1 MSALAN
7 TQLVAGNY
15 YYDDLSKGAFFST
28 GRIVV
33 TETHIVNFA
42 GISGDFF
49 DVHMDDGF
57 AREQGFPARIAHGLL
72 VLCMVDGLKNRADVK
87 LQAIASLG
95 WKDWNFKAPI
105 VAGDSIRATITVA
118 AMRPTSKGDRG
129 VVELTFDVT
138 NQNGEVVQSGS
149 NTLLMRNQPPK

>member
-1 MSALAN
+1 MTTTHAK
-7 TQLVAGNY
+7 QLSPGKY
-15 YYDDLSKGAFFST
+15 FYEDLSEGTFFTT

-72 VLCMVDGLKNRADVK
+72 GLCLIDGLKNRADVQ
-87 LQAIASLG
+87 LQAVASLG
-95 WKDWNFKAPI
+95 WKEWNFKAPI
-105 VAGDSIRATITVA
+105 VAGDSIGATIKVRS
-118 AMRPTSKGDRG
+118 MRPTSKRDRG
-129 VVELTFDVT
+129 IVELMFDVI
-138 NQNGEVVQSGS
+138 NQNGTVVQNGA
-149 NTLLMRNQPPK
+149 NALLIRNRLTE